1 MLASYLRIALIILGL
16 VGAAILF
23 AFAFSVAAV
32 VVLVLLLV
40 GLIFGRRPGTKVWVW
55 RAESKPVAPAPLTIE
70 HDPNDLPPKS

>member
-1 MLASYLRIALIILGL
+1 MFGFYVRIALIILGFAA
-16 VGAAILF
+16 AAILF

-40 GLIFGRRPGTKVWVW
+40 GLLFGRKPGTKVWVW
-55 RAESKPVAPAPLTIE
+55 RSGSTSAAPQPLTIE

>member
-40 GLIFGRRPGTKVWVW
+40 GLIFGRRPGTKV
-55 RAESKPVAPAPLTIE
+55 
-70 HDPNDLPPKS
+70 